1 MRMEYVLGIDVG
13 SSSTKVGLFSLDG
26 AAVAIAGRAHPTHEP
41 LLAYKEQEPELWWRA
56 AVSGIRKVT
65 ASVRRERI
73 LGIAAAGHISSLTFV
88 DASGAPLR
96 PAVGF
101 QDLRAISE
109 VEEIA
114 SAFSR
119 RELHRHLGI
128 DLPPGA
134 TWPLPRLLWFRKNE
148 PGTLEKAH
156 RLLQAKDYVNFRLT
170 GELASDASSNRGI
183 VDQATGKVPHELF
196 SRLGLPE
203 SIVPPL
209 FEATGIIGRISK
221 AASRETGLLSGIPV
235 VAGWNDLNACV
246 LGSGTPG
253 HGQAFN
259 ITGTSEHIG
268 AVVDQDYRVP
278 ELVCAP
284 FLPGRKLLY
293 GVTSCGGGSLDWY
306 RQAFRRRFPNLL
318 QQAKRAPAGCDGL
331 LFLPYLQ
338 GERAPIWDPFAS
350 GAFIGIRSTHHDR
363 HFVRAVLE
371 GVSFSLR
378 QVLELVQ
385 SHAGIDA
392 VPIAVSGGAARVA
405 LWNRIKADV
414 LQRAISLPKCPQA
427 GVLGAAILAA
437 VATRR
442 YSSCDEAAR
451 AMVRFKGRVEP
462 NPDCAGLYRDSFA
475 RYRRLY
481 PALQGWFAA
490 AANGRSEALHAHA
503 G

>member
-41 LLAYKEQEPELWWRA
+41 RPAYKEQGPELWWRA
-56 AVSGIRKVT
+56 AVSSIRRVT

-88 DASGAPLR
+88 DRSGAPLR

-114 SAFSR
+114 GAFSR

-148 PGTLEKAH
+148 PRTLDNAY

-183 VDQATGKVPHELF
+183 VNLATGRVPRQLF
-196 SRLGLPE
+196 TRLDLPE
-203 SIVPPL
+203 SIIPPIL
-209 FEATGIIGRISK
+209 DAAGIIGRVTE
-221 AASRETGLLSGIPV
+221 AASRETGLPPGIPV
-235 VAGWNDLNACV
+235 AVGWNDLNACV
-246 LGSGTPG
+246 LGSGAVSQ
-253 HGQAFN
+253 GQAFN

-268 AVVDQDYRVP
+268 AVVERDHRVP

-293 GVTSCGGGSLDWY
+293 GVTSCGGGSLEWY
-306 RQAFRRRFPNLL
+306 RQAFRRKFASLFQEAR
-318 QQAKRAPAGCDGL
+318 RAPVGSDGL
-331 LFLPYLQ
+331 LFLPYLE

-350 GAFIGIRSTHHDR
+350 GAFIGIRSGHGEG
-363 HFVRAVLE
+363 HFVRAILE
-371 GVSFSLR
+371 GVAFSLR
-378 QVLELVQ
+378 QVLELVDCRAT
-385 SHAGIDA
+385 SGSDPLI
-392 VPIAVSGGAARVA
+392 VSGGAARVV

-414 LQRAISLPKCPQA
+414 LQRAISLPKCPQT

-442 YSSCDEAAR
+442 YSSCDQAAR

-462 NPDCAGLYRDSFA
+462 NPDCAGLYRDSFE

-481 PALQGWFAA
+481 PALQGWFAG

>member
-1 MRMEYVLGIDVG
+1 MEYVLGIDVG

-26 AAVAIAGRAHPTHEP
+26 AAVAIAGRAHPTREP
-41 LLAYKEQEPELWWRA
+41 RAAYKEQEPELWWRA
-56 AVSGIRKVT
+56 AVSSIRKVT

-114 SAFSR
+114 GAFSR

-148 PGTLEKAH
+148 PGTLDKAH

-183 VDQATGKVPHELF
+183 VDLATGKVPHELF

-246 LGSGTPG
+246 LGSGAVSQ
-253 HGQAFN
+253 GQAFN

-268 AVVDQDYRVP
+268 AIVKRDHRVP

-293 GVTSCGGGSLDWY
+293 GVTSCGGGSLEWY
-306 RQAFRRRFPNLL
+306 RQAFRRKFASLFQEAR
-318 QQAKRAPAGCDGL
+318 RAPAGSDGL
-331 LFLPYLQ
+331 LFLPYLE

-350 GAFIGIRSTHHDR
+350 GAFIGIRSGHGEG
-363 HFVRAVLE
+363 HFVRAILE
-371 GVSFSLR
+371 GVAFSLR
-378 QVLELVQ
+378 QVLELVDCRATTG
-385 SHAGIDA
+385 SDPLI
-392 VPIAVSGGAARVA
+392 VSGGAARVA

-414 LQRAISLPKCPQA
+414 LQRAISLPKCPQT

-462 NPDCAGLYRDSFA
+462 NPDCAGLYGDSFE
-475 RYRRLY
+475 RYRGLY
-481 PALQGWFAA
+481 PALQGWFAD
-490 AANGRSEALHAHA
+490 AANGRSEAFHAHA
-503 G
+503 R